1 MTNSSRKL
9 PRARSRDSPPRS
21 KPVSSLQPFKIP
33 IVDLRAQFAGIRSE
47 IDEAIDEVLESQQF
61 ILGPTVKRFEKQMAA
76 YLGCEHAVGVASG
89 SDALL
94 LALMA
99 LEVGPGDA
107 VLVTPFTFFSTVS
120 SITRLGATPLFVDI
134 DPDNYLLSAKATAA
148 FLDERGRRE
157 SAQTLDAKTGLR
169 LKALLPVHLFG
180 QCCAMTEFTALAEKY
195 HLRIVEDVAQACGA
209 RATVAGHLKFAG
221 AIGDLGCFSFFPS
234 KTLGGFGD
242 GGLVTTGDGE
252 LAAKL
257 RMLRRHGESTKYHHQ
272 VTGINSRLDSL
283 QAAVLAV
290 KQRHLEQW
298 CQARIERAKNYHRL
312 FTETGLLEENI
323 LRIPPQTT
331 NRSHIFNNYIITVRR
346 RDELKQCLAEQGI
359 QSEVYY
365 PVPLHL
371 QACFAALGY
380 KKGDFPQAELA
391 AKEVLALPLYP
402 ELTSAQQESVVEA
415 IEQFYGA

>member
-1 MTNSSRKL
+1 M
-9 PRARSRDSPPRS
+9 
-21 KPVSSLQPFKIP
+21 SSLQPYKIP
-33 IVDLRAQFAGIRSE
+33 IVDLGAQHAGLRLEIRQ
-47 IDEAIDEVLESQQF
+47 AVDEVLESQQF
-61 ILGPTVKRFEKQMAA
+61 ILGPAVERFEDQMTA

-99 LEVGPGDA
+99 LEVGPGDG

-120 SITRLGATPLFVDI
+120 SITRLGGTPLFIDI
-134 DPDNYLLSAKATAA
+134 NPDTFLLSAEATAA

-180 QCCAMTEFTALAEKY
+180 QCCAMKEFTALAEKY
-195 HLRIVEDVAQACGA
+195 NLRIVEDVAQACGA
-209 RATVAGHLKFAG
+209 RTTIAGKSKFAG
-221 AIGDLGCFSFFPS
+221 TIGAIGCFSFFPS

-242 GGLVTTGDGE
+242 GGLVTTGDRE

-257 RMLRRHGESTKYHHQ
+257 KMLRMHGESTKYHHQ

-283 QAAVLAV
+283 QASVLSV
-290 KQRHLEQW
+290 KLRYLEAWCEQRIQ
-298 CQARIERAKNYHRL
+298 RAQIYHGL
-312 FTETGLLEENI
+312 FTETGLLGENI
-323 LRIPPQTT
+323 LRVPLQTA
-331 NRSHIFNNYIITVRR
+331 NRSHVFNNYVISVRR
-346 RDELKQCLAEQGI
+346 RDELKQFLAEQGI

-371 QACFAALGY
+371 QPCFAGLGY
-380 KKGDFPQAELA
+380 KTGDFPQSERA

-402 ELTSAQQESVVEA
+402 ELTLEQQQTVVGAVKE
-415 IEQFYGA
+415 FYRP